1 MAIVVA
7 GLARVGADAAFPDQV
22 KVEGGAVKGAVADG
36 VLSFKGIP
44 FAAPP
49 VGDLRWR
56 PPQPVVPWTGVKEA
70 TAYGHDC
77 AQKPVAIDAAP
88 LGTEPSEDC
97 LVLNVWRPAEKT
109 SAALPVMVWI
119 YGGGFVNG
127 GSSPAVYDGS
137 QFAKQ
142 GVVLVSFNY
151 RIGRFGF
158 FAHPALS
165 AEHPGE
171 PLGNYALMDQIAAL
185 KWVQKHIAGFGGNPK
200 DVTVFGESAGGM
212 SVHALLTS
220 PAAKGLFH
228 KAIIESGGGRSG
240 LLTMRKLHEDQPN
253 QPSAES
259 VGVAFAKSNG
269 DRRHRRGGVEGAARA
284 ADRQGRRRAELH
296 DDGRRQRHLRRRA
309 DPRREDHGRVGRGV
323 VQGRP
328 QHEGA
333 DAGRRQQPGHR
344 LLVREDDGRGDE
356 AVRCRRGEGAGGL
369 RSEQDGQPAGRRLP
383 GGDGPRS

>member
-1 MAIVVA
+1 MRQAFGALVMTIVVA

-77 AQKPVAIDAAP
+77 AQKPFPSDAAP

-97 LVLNVWRPAEKT
+97 LVVNVWRPAEKS

-151 RIGRFGF
+151 RVGRFGF

-185 KWVQKHIAGFGGNPK
+185 QWVQKHIAGFGGNPK

-212 SVHALLTS
+212 SVHALADVASREGPVPQGDHRVGRRPQRLAHDAQAARRAAE
-220 PAAKGLFH
+220 PAV
-228 KAIIESGGGRSG
+228 GRSG
-240 LLTMRKLHEDQPN
+240 RR
-253 QPSAES
+253 
-259 VGVAFAKSNG
+259 GVREEQR

-284 ADRQGRRRAELH
+284 AGRQGRRRAEPH
-296 DDGRRQRHLRRRA
+296 DDGRRQRHVRRRA
-309 DPRREDHGRVGRGV
+309 DPRREDHGRVGRRRRT
-323 VQGRP
+323 RP
-328 QHEGA
+328 A
-333 DAGRRQQPGHR
+333 TT
-344 LLVREDDGRGDE
+344 
-356 AVRCRRGEGAGGL
+356 
-369 RSEQDGQPAGRRLP
+369 
-383 GGDGPRS
+383 